1 MGCAASRLEDEEA
14 VKMCR
19 DRRDFI
25 KQALEQR
32 NRFASSHI
40 AYIESMKC
48 VSMALQR
55 FVAGDDRHEL
65 IFDPFISPVKQQK
78 PEMLGLPY
86 GSYEKRTVHVAKYL
100 MSGPNPSV
108 SVEEAPRPVET
119 IRVESHYPVDSYG
132 GTDRSFPATSSPMR
146 PSSHYTPYDRPSYV
160 PPLPQEPVRNA
171 YYMPPYE
178 RPNYAPPSSQEPV
191 RNSSYYMP
199 PYDRPNYVPSSPQDP
214 VKNSSYYMPP
224 YAPPPQ
230 EPVRNSYYMPPYERP
245 NYVPPSPQE
254 PVRNSSY
261 YTPPYDRQSYPPAP
275 PQDPRRTSYYASHDR
290 PNYPPSSPQEPESS
304 PWDSFWNP
312 FSPLDSYPYPRPRSS
327 YDNVV
332 TDDEL
337 ARLQQVREEEGIPEL
352 EEEDDECQKHEQMH
366 NKEGEGEGEGE
377 EDDEEEE
384 SDEDDD
390 EEEESDECEHSDDQ
404 RCMASNEAR
413 PGKSEVN
420 VKQEQK
426 GHQSKGVQCAGSS
439 EPRNA
444 VDHEIKAHKKELR
457 RNKVANAEET
467 PGFTVYLNRRPTSLV
482 EAMKDI
488 DSQFLGI
495 CGAAQEVS
503 RMLEA
508 SRAQYPTSND
518 LSVKML
524 NPVALLRSASI
535 RSSSSRFLLASSGSI
550 DDLFD
555 NDTSSCYSEESCSTM
570 SGSHHS
576 TLDRLYTWEKKLYK
590 EVKVGE
596 RLRLEY
602 EKRMAHLRSQ
612 DVKGEEPSSVDKTRS
627 ALRSLQTRMKV
638 SIQTVQ
644 SISRRIEVLRDEEL
658 HPQLMELIQG
668 LSRMWRAMAERH
680 EAQKRTIDDAKLLFL
695 QHRASA
701 ATTMALGPPEATTPP
716 PAAIALECEVR
727 AWRGALDAWLLAQR
741 AYARALAAWARRC
754 LGIGAGAAAPGTVPP
769 AFLVCMEWGL
779 AVEAA
784 SEARVMDGLDF
795 FVAGVGSVCSGAAA
809 GMEGMAGR
817 VLCAGLG
824 AVTGAMAEFAAAS
837 ADGYDAAVSAAVAAR
852 APEGGEE
859 ENAGGPPQQ

>member
-1 MGCAASRLEDEEA
+1 
-14 VKMCR
+14 MCR

-119 IRVESHYPVDSYG
+119 IRVESHYPVDGYG
-132 GTDRSFPATSSPMR
+132 GTDRFFPANSSPMR
-146 PSSHYTPYDRPSYV
+146 PSSHYTPYDRASYV
-160 PPLPQEPVRNA
+160 TPSPQEPVRNA
-171 YYMPPYE
+171 YYTPPYD
-178 RPNYAPPSSQEPV
+178 RPNYVPSSLQEPV

-199 PYDRPNYVPSSPQDP
+199 H
-214 VKNSSYYMPP
+214 
-224 YAPPPQ
+224 YAPSTQ
-230 EPVRNSYYMPPYERP
+230 EPVRNSYYMPPYDRP
-245 NYVPPSPQE
+245 NYIPPSPQE
-254 PVRNSSY
+254 PARNSSY
-261 YTPPYDRQSYPPAP
+261 YMPPYDRQSYPPAP
-275 PQDPRRTSYYASHDR
+275 PQDPRRTSNYASHDK
-290 PNYPPSSPQEPESS
+290 PNYPPPSPQEPESS
-304 PWDSFWNP
+304 QWDSFWNP
-312 FSPLDSYPYPRPRSS
+312 FSSLDSYPYPRPRSS

-337 ARLQQVREEEGIPEL
+337 ARLQRVREEEGIPEL

-366 NKEGEGEGEGE
+366 NKDGEGE
-377 EDDEEEE
+377 E
-384 SDEDDD
+384 EDDD
-390 EEEESDECEHSDDQ
+390 EEESDEGDDEEDEDEDEECEHSDDQ

-413 PGKSEVN
+413 PGNSEVN

-426 GHQSKGVQCAGSS
+426 GHQSKGVQCADLS

-444 VDHEIKAHKKELR
+444 VDHEMKAHKKELM

-495 CGAAQEVS
+495 CSAAQEVS

-508 SRAQYPTSND
+508 SRAQYSTSND

-524 NPVALLRSASI
+524 NPVALLRSAST
-535 RSSSSRFLLASSGSI
+535 RSSSSRFLLASSSI

-602 EKRMAHLRSQ
+602 EKRMAHLRTQ
-612 DVKGEEPSSVDKTRS
+612 DVKGEEPSSVDKTRV

-680 EAQKRTIDDAKLLFL
+680 DAQKRTIDDAKLLFL
-695 QHRASA
+695 QHRTSA
-701 ATTMALGPPEATTPP
+701 AATVALGPPEATTPP
-716 PAAIALECEVR
+716 PAAVALECEVR

-741 AYARALAAWARRC
+741 AYARALSAWARRC
-754 LGIGAGAAAPGTVPP
+754 LGIGTGAAAPRTVPP
-769 AFLVCMEWGL
+769 AFLV
-779 AVEAA
+779 AP
-784 SEARVMDGLDF
+784 
-795 FVAGVGSVCSGAAA
+795 
-809 GMEGMAGR
+809 
-817 VLCAGLG
+817 
-824 AVTGAMAEFAAAS
+824 
-837 ADGYDAAVSAAVAAR
+837 R
-852 APEGGEE
+852 APEGREE

>member
-55 FVAGDDRHEL
+55 FVAADDHLEL
-65 IFDPFISPVKQQK
+65 MFDPFISPVKQHK
-78 PEMLGLPY
+78 PEMLSLPY

-100 MSGPNPSV
+100 RSGPNPAV

-119 IRVESHYPVDSYG
+119 IRVESHYPMDSYG
-132 GTDRSFPATSSPMR
+132 GTDRFLNANSSPMR
-146 PSSHYTPYDRPSYV
+146 PSSYNTPYDRPSYV
-160 PPLPQEPVRNA
+160 
-171 YYMPPYE
+171 
-178 RPNYAPPSSQEPV
+178 APSPQEPV

-199 PYDRPNYVPSSPQDP
+199 PYDRPSYVTPSPQEP
-214 VKNSSYYMPP
+214 ARNSSYYMPP
-224 YAPPPQ
+224 YNRPSYSSPQ
-230 EPVRNSYYMPPYERP
+230 EPVRNSYYMPPYDRP
-245 NYVPPSPQE
+245 SYAPSSPQE
-254 PVRNSSY
+254 PM
-261 YTPPYDRQSYPPAP
+261 
-275 PQDPRRTSYYASHDR
+275 RTSYYASHDR
-290 PNYPPSSPQEPESS
+290 PNYPPPSPQEPMRTSYYASHDRPNYPPPSPQEPESS
-304 PWDSFWNP
+304 QWDFFWNP
-312 FSPLDSYPYPRPRSS
+312 FSSLDSYPYPRPRSN

-337 ARLQQVREEEGIPEL
+337 ASLQRVREEEGIPEL
-352 EEEDDECQKHEQMH
+352 EEEDGECQGHDQMH
-366 NKEGEGEGEGE
+366 KHNKPGKE
-377 EDDEEEE
+377 EEEEE

-390 EEEESDECEHSDDQ
+390 EEDEDDECEHSDDQ
-404 RCMASNEAR
+404 RCMASNEGAR
-413 PGKSEVN
+413 PGNSEVN
-420 VKQEQK
+420 VKQDLK
-426 GHQSKGVQCAGSS
+426 AFQSKGVQCADLS
-439 EPRNA
+439 EPHNA
-444 VDHEIKAHKKELR
+444 VDLEIKTHKKELM

-467 PGFTVYLNRRPTSLV
+467 PGFTVYLNRRPASLV

-495 CGAAQEVS
+495 CSAAQEVS

-508 SRAQYPTSND
+508 SRAQYSTSND

-524 NPVALLRSASI
+524 NPVALLRSASS
-535 RSSSSRFLLASSGSI
+535 RSSSSRFLLASSSSI

-555 NDTSSCYSEESCSTM
+555 NDTSSCYSEESCSSM

-590 EVKVGE
+590 EVKAGE

-612 DVKGEEPSSVDKTRS
+612 DEKGDEPSSVDKTRA
-627 ALRSLQTRMKV
+627 ALRSLHTRMKV
-638 SIQTVQ
+638 SIHTVQ

-658 HPQLMELIQG
+658 HPQLMELVQG

-680 EAQKRTIDDAKLLFL
+680 KAQKRTIDDAKLLFL
-695 QHRASA
+695 HHRASA
-701 ATTMALGPPEATTPP
+701 ATAVALGPPEANTPP
-716 PAAIALECEVR
+716 PAAVALECEVR
-727 AWRGALDAWLLAQR
+727 AWRGAMEAWLLAQR

-754 LGIGAGAAAPGTVPP
+754 LGIGTGAAAPRAVPP
-769 AFLVCMEWGL
+769 AFVACMEWGR
-779 AVEAA
+779 AVDAA
-784 SEARVMDGLDF
+784 SEAQVMDGLDF
-795 FVAGVGSVCSGAAA
+795 FVAGVGSVCTGAAT

-817 VLCAGLG
+817 VLCAGMA

-837 ADGYDAAVSAAVAAR
+837 ADGYDAAVSVATAR
-852 APEGGEE
+852 PRERGVEG
-859 ENAGGPPQQ
+859 NTAQPPPHLEGNS

>member
-55 FVAGDDRHEL
+55 FVATDDHLEL
-65 IFDPFISPVKQQK
+65 MFDPFISPVKHK
-78 PEMLGLPY
+78 PEILGLPY

-100 MSGPNPSV
+100 RSGPNPSV

-119 IRVESHYPVDSYG
+119 IRVESHYPMDSYG
-132 GTDRSFPATSSPMR
+132 GTDRFFAENSSSMR
-146 PSSHYTPYDRPSYV
+146 PSSYNAPYDRPNYV
-160 PPLPQEPVRNA
+160 T
-171 YYMPPYE
+171 
-178 RPNYAPPSSQEPV
+178 PSPQEPV

-199 PYDRPNYVPSSPQDP
+199 PYDRP
-214 VKNSSYYMPP
+214 SY
-224 YAPPPQ
+224 AA
-230 EPVRNSYYMPPYERP
+230 
-245 NYVPPSPQE
+245 PQE

-261 YTPPYDRQSYPPAP
+261 YTPPYDRPSYATPQEPVRNSSYYTPPYDRPNYSTPQEPVRNSYYTPPYGRPSYAP
-275 PQDPRRTSYYASHDR
+275 ASPQEPMRTSYYASHDR
-290 PNYPPSSPQEPESS
+290 PNYPPPSPQEPESS
-304 PWDSFWNP
+304 QWDSFWNP
-312 FSPLDSYPYPRPRSS
+312 FSSLDSYPYPRPRSG

-337 ARLQQVREEEGIPEL
+337 ARLQRVREEEGIPEL
-352 EEEDDECQKHEQMH
+352 EEEDDECQERARMH
-366 NKEGEGEGEGE
+366 NKKGEEEEEE
-377 EDDEEEE
+377 EDDE

-390 EEEESDECEHSDDQ
+390 DDEEDECEHSDDQ
-404 RCMASNEAR
+404 RCMASNEGAR
-413 PGKSEVN
+413 PGNSEVN
-420 VKQEQK
+420 VKQDLK
-426 GHQSKGVQCAGSS
+426 AFQSKGVQCADLS

-444 VDHEIKAHKKELR
+444 VDLEIKTHKKELM

-467 PGFTVYLNRRPTSLV
+467 PGFTVYLNRRPASLV

-495 CGAAQEVS
+495 CSAAQEVS

-508 SRAQYPTSND
+508 SRAQYSTSND

-524 NPVALLRSASI
+524 NPVALLRSASS
-535 RSSSSRFLLASSGSI
+535 RSSSSRFLLASSSSI

-570 SGSHHS
+570 SGSHQS

-590 EVKVGE
+590 EVKAGE

-612 DVKGEEPSSVDKTRS
+612 DEKGEEPTSVDKTRA
-627 ALRSLQTRMKV
+627 ALRSLHTRMKV
-638 SIQTVQ
+638 SIHTVQ

-658 HPQLMELIQG
+658 HPQLMELVQG
-668 LSRMWRAMAERH
+668 LSRMWRAMGERH
-680 EAQKRTIDDAKLLFL
+680 KAQKRTIDDAKLLFL
-695 QHRASA
+695 HHRASA
-701 ATTMALGPPEATTPP
+701 ATAVALGHPEPNTPP
-716 PAAIALECEVR
+716 PAAVALECEVR
-727 AWRGALDAWLLAQR
+727 AWRGAMEAWLSAQR

-754 LGIGAGAAAPGTVPP
+754 LGIGTGAAAPRAMPP

-779 AVEAA
+779 AVDAA

-795 FVAGVGSVCSGAAA
+795 FVAGVGSVCTGAAT

-817 VLCAGLG
+817 VLCAGMA

-837 ADGYDAAVSAAVAAR
+837 ADGYDAAVSAAIAR
-852 APEGGEE
+852 PREHGEK
-859 ENAGGPPQQ
+859 ENAAQPPPH

>member
-55 FVAGDDRHEL
+55 FVAADDHLEL
-65 IFDPFISPVKQQK
+65 MFDPFISPVKQHK
-78 PEMLGLPY
+78 PEMLSLPY

-100 MSGPNPSV
+100 RSGPNPAV

-119 IRVESHYPVDSYG
+119 IRVESHYPMDSYG
-132 GTDRSFPATSSPMR
+132 GTDRFLNANSSPMR
-146 PSSHYTPYDRPSYV
+146 PSSYSTPYDRPSYV
-160 PPLPQEPVRNA
+160 
-171 YYMPPYE
+171 
-178 RPNYAPPSSQEPV
+178 APSPQEPV

-199 PYDRPNYVPSSPQDP
+199 PYDRPSYVTPSPQEP
-214 VKNSSYYMPP
+214 VRNSSYYMPP
-224 YAPPPQ
+224 YNRPSYSSPQ
-230 EPVRNSYYMPPYERP
+230 EPVRNSYYMPPYDRP
-245 NYVPPSPQE
+245 SYTPASPQE
-254 PVRNSSY
+254 P
-261 YTPPYDRQSYPPAP
+261 T
-275 PQDPRRTSYYASHDR
+275 RTSYYASHDR
-290 PNYPPSSPQEPESS
+290 PNYPLPSPQEPMRTSYYTSHDRPNYPPPSPQEPESS
-304 PWDSFWNP
+304 QWDFFWNP
-312 FSPLDSYPYPRPRSS
+312 FSSLDGYPYPRPRSS

-337 ARLQQVREEEGIPEL
+337 ASLQRVREEEGIPEL
-352 EEEDDECQKHEQMH
+352 EEEDDVCQEHDQMH
-366 NKEGEGEGEGE
+366 KHNKQGE
-377 EDDEEEE
+377 EEEE

-390 EEEESDECEHSDDQ
+390 EEDEDDECEHSDDQ
-404 RCMASNEAR
+404 RCMASNEGAR
-413 PGKSEVN
+413 PGNSEVN
-420 VKQEQK
+420 VKQDLK
-426 GHQSKGVQCAGSS
+426 AFQSKGVQCADLS
-439 EPRNA
+439 EPHNA
-444 VDHEIKAHKKELR
+444 VDLEIKSHKKELM
-457 RNKVANAEET
+457 RNKVSNAEET
-467 PGFTVYLNRRPTSLV
+467 PGFTVYLNRRPVSLV

-495 CGAAQEVS
+495 CSAAKEVS

-508 SRAQYPTSND
+508 SRAQYSTSND

-524 NPVALLRSASI
+524 NPVALLRSASS
-535 RSSSSRFLLASSGSI
+535 RSSSSRFLLASSSSI

-555 NDTSSCYSEESCSTM
+555 NDTSSCYSEESCSSM

-590 EVKVGE
+590 EVKAGE

-612 DVKGEEPSSVDKTRS
+612 DEKGDEPSSVDKTRA
-627 ALRSLQTRMKV
+627 ALRSLHTRMKV
-638 SIQTVQ
+638 SIHTVQ

-658 HPQLMELIQG
+658 HPQLMELVQG

-680 EAQKRTIDDAKLLFL
+680 KAQKRTIDDAKLLFL
-695 QHRASA
+695 HHRTSA
-701 ATTMALGPPEATTPP
+701 ATAVALGPPEANTPP
-716 PAAIALECEVR
+716 PAAVALECEVR
-727 AWRGALDAWLLAQR
+727 AWRGALEAWLLAQR

-754 LGIGAGAAAPGTVPP
+754 LGIGTGAAAPRAVLP
-769 AFLVCMEWGL
+769 AFVACMEWGR
-779 AVEAA
+779 AVDAA
-784 SEARVMDGLDF
+784 SEAQVMDGLDF
-795 FVAGVGSVCSGAAA
+795 FVAGVGSVCTGAAT

-817 VLCAGLG
+817 VLCAGMA
-824 AVTGAMAEFAAAS
+824 AVTGAMGEFAAAS
-837 ADGYDAAVSAAVAAR
+837 ADGYDAAVSVAIAR
-852 APEGGEE
+852 PRERGEE
-859 ENAGGPPQQ
+859 GNAAQPPPHLEGNS

>member
-25 KQALEQR
+25 KQALDQH

-119 IRVESHYPVDSYG
+119 IRVESHYPVDGYA
-132 GTDRSFPATSSPMR
+132 GTDRFFPANSSPMR

-160 PPLPQEPVRNA
+160 APSPQEPVRNA
-171 YYMPPYE
+171 YYMPPYD
-178 RPNYAPPSSQEPV
+178 RPSYVAPSPQEPV
-191 RNSSYYMP
+191 RNAHYMP

-214 VKNSSYYMPP
+214 
-224 YAPPPQ
+224 
-230 EPVRNSYYMPPYERP
+230 
-245 NYVPPSPQE
+245 
-254 PVRNSSY
+254 
-261 YTPPYDRQSYPPAP
+261 
-275 PQDPRRTSYYASHDR
+275 DPRRTSYYASHDR

-312 FSPLDSYPYPRPRSS
+312 FSSLDSYPYPRPRSS

-337 ARLQQVREEEGIPEL
+337 ARLQRVREEEGIPEL

-366 NKEGEGEGEGE
+366 NKEGEGEGE
-377 EDDEEEE
+377 DDDDEEE

-444 VDHEIKAHKKELR
+444 VDHEIKAHKKELM

-467 PGFTVYLNRRPTSLV
+467 PGFTVYLNRKPTSLV

-495 CGAAQEVS
+495 CSAAQEVS

-508 SRAQYPTSND
+508 SRAQYSTSND

-701 ATTMALGPPEATTPP
+701 ATTVALGPPEATTPP
-716 PAAIALECEVR
+716 PAAVALECEVR
-727 AWRGALDAWLLAQR
+727 AWRGALDAWLSAQR

-754 LGIGAGAAAPGTVPP
+754 LGIGAGAAAPRTVPP

-779 AVEAA
+779 VVEAA

-837 ADGYDAAVSAAVAAR
+837 ADGYDAAVSAALAAR

>member
-25 KQALEQR
+25 KQALDQR

-119 IRVESHYPVDSYG
+119 IRVESHYPVDGYG
-132 GTDRSFPATSSPMR
+132 GTDRFFPANSSPMR

-160 PPLPQEPVRNA
+160 APSPQEPVRNA
-171 YYMPPYE
+171 
-178 RPNYAPPSSQEPV
+178 
-191 RNSSYYMP
+191 YYMP

-224 YAPPPQ
+224 YAPSPQ
-230 EPVRNSYYMPPYERP
+230 EPVRNSYYMPPYEKP

-275 PQDPRRTSYYASHDR
+275 PQDPRRTSFYASHDR

-312 FSPLDSYPYPRPRSS
+312 FSSLDSYPYPRPRSS

-337 ARLQQVREEEGIPEL
+337 ARLQRVREEEGIPEL

-366 NKEGEGEGEGE
+366 NKEGEGEGE
-377 EDDEEEE
+377 DDDDEEE

-444 VDHEIKAHKKELR
+444 VDHEIKAHKKELM

-495 CGAAQEVS
+495 CSAAQEVS

-508 SRAQYPTSND
+508 SRAQYSTSND

-602 EKRMAHLRSQ
+602 EKRMTHLRNQ

-701 ATTMALGPPEATTPP
+701 ATTVALGPPEATTPP
-716 PAAIALECEVR
+716 PAAVALECEVR
-727 AWRGALDAWLLAQR
+727 AWRGALDAWLSAQR
-741 AYARALAAWARRC
+741 AYTRALAAWARRC
-754 LGIGAGAAAPGTVPP
+754 LGIGADAATPRTVPP

-852 APEGGEE
+852 APEGVEE